1 MGRDPSKRGKE
12 SFNHGAGT
20 AGDPHG
26 LIPHHTQKL
35 TRTGPERD
43 FPGHPVVKN
52 PPCSERCRGSAP
64 ATTIPHAGGHYASPR
79 DHDPTCRGHYV
90 RPATTIPHA
99 VDTTSAPAT
108 TIPHAVDTTPT
119 HHSWRA
125 VPAPQLR
132 PKAAINKQ
140 TNLKIRPQTQ
150 I

>member
-35 TRTGPERD
+35 TRTGPEKD
-43 FPGHPVVKN
+43 FPGRPVVKN

-90 RPATTIPHA
+90 HPCNHDPTCRGHYVRPRDH
-99 VDTTSAPAT
+99 D
-108 TIPHAVDTTPT
+108 PT
-119 HHSWRA
+119 CRGHYAHT
-125 VPAPQLR
+125 PQLESSSR
-132 PKAAINKQ
+132 ATAETQGGNQQ
-140 TNLKIRPQTQ
+140 TNQSQ
-150 I
+150 N